1 MLELAGRHGDR
12 IENGRMGRPLR
23 VKPIAR
29 KRLETGGCGGGG
41 GRHLTSILFQIVPSG
56 RSGRC
61 VMGSQLGGRMGGVPG
76 AVREKAL
83 RQSHSQERVIG
94 PVLLLLL
101 LLAPQLVMAGP
112 NSGVL
117 QISIGQTGQS
127 VE

>member
-1 MLELAGRHGDR
+1 
-12 IENGRMGRPLR
+12 
-23 VKPIAR
+23 
-29 KRLETGGCGGGG
+29 
-41 GRHLTSILFQIVPSG
+41 
-56 RSGRC
+56 
-61 VMGSQLGGRMGGVPG
+61 MGGVPG